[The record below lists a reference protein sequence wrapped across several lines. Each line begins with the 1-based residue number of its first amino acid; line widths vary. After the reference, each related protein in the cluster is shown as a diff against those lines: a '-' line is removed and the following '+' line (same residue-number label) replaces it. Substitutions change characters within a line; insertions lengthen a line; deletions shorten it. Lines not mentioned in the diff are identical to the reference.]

1 VSQNSAASWS
11 EGGTYSRQPSSHA
24 EQVLGVAAGEIA
36 APDSDQ
42 VSGSWRRSA
51 QTYGVDPSSRER
63 PRILSLAEL
72 RDFREPRETLIEA
85 ARGDLDQ
92 LHLVVRQAGYVVL
105 LCDSRGVAI
114 DHRGSDTGADQ
125 FKHWGI
131 WLGGVWSEDL
141 EGTNGIGTCVVEQR
155 PITIHRDQHF
165 RTRHIDLSCSTAP
178 IFGASGELA
187 AVLDVSSFD
196 PRQSERSHALALA
209 VTTHSAQ
216 GIEERLFRDRFRRQ
230 WIIAVRP
237 PFGDGSVALLAV
249 DGGETIIGANRCARL
264 LFDLDDA
271 RLSDGISLWSLFERS
286 SAVFRRG
293 DGSDVALT
301 LMRLDRSGAWQAL
314 VTPPANSRAGRGSRD
329 AEFHVRPRASLLAT
343 ATVTEAEHLRGGL
356 APVVVRRVCEYI
368 DSHLDEDLRLET
380 LANTAH
386 LSMSH
391 FARAFRDTVGL
402 PPHRYVLQRRIDRA
416 RQMLVDTETPLSEIA
431 VGIGFA
437 DQSHFARH
445 FHRLVGVAPGAFRRA
460 GL

>member
-1 VSQNSAASWS
+1 LEPEAGS
-11 EGGTYSRQPSSHA
+11 EQPGSHA
-24 EQVLGVAAGEIA
+24 EQVLAVAAGEIA
-36 APDSDQ
+36 APDSEQ
-42 VSGSWRRSA
+42 VAGSWRRSA
-51 QTYGVDPSSRER
+51 QTFGVDPSSREQ

-72 RDFREPRETLIEA
+72 RDFREPRETLIEV
-85 ARGDLDQ
+85 AREDLDQ
-92 LHLVVRQAGYVVL
+92 LHLVVGQAGYVVL
-105 LCDSRGVAI
+105 LCDARGVAI
-114 DHRGSDTGADQ
+114 DHRGSDTEADQ
-125 FKHWGI
+125 FKRWGI
-131 WLGGVWSEDL
+131 WLGGVWSEDV

-209 VTTHSAQ
+209 VATHSAQ

-230 WIIAVRP
+230 WIVAVRP
-237 PFGDGSVALLAV
+237 PFGDGSVGLLAV
-249 DGGETIIGANRCARL
+249 DGGETITGANRCARL

-293 DGSDVALT
+293 DGSDVAFA
-301 LMRLDRSGAWQAL
+301 LMRLDASGSWPAL

-329 AEFHVRPRASLLAT
+329 AEFHVRPRTSLLAT
-343 ATVTEAEHLRGGL
+343 ATVTEAERLRGGL

-380 LANTAH
+380 LAKTAR
-386 LSMSH
+386 LSVSH
-391 FARAFRDTVGL
+391 FARSFRDTVGL
-402 PPHRYVLQRRIDRA
+402 PPHHYVLQRRIDRA
-416 RQMLVDTETPLSEIA
+416 REMLIGTETPLSEIA
-431 VGIGFA
+431 VTIGFA

-445 FHRLVGVAPGAFRRA
+445 FHRLVGIAPSVFRRA
-460 GL
+460 GP